1 MRTNIIIDDNLM
13 SEAMRLTGLKT
24 KRDVV
29 EKALQV
35 LVRNAGQSAVLAL
48 EGKIHWE
55 GDLEQMR
62 QSRYLHEETV
72 TYSSESAPDKPAQ
85 AKPKGRKARNAT
97 DPARHG

>member
-1 MRTNIIIDDNLM
+1 MRTNIIIDDGLM

-62 QSRYLHEETV
+62 QGRYLHEETAAY
-72 TYSSESAPDKPAQ
+72 TTESATEKPAK
-85 AKPKGRKARNAT
+85 AKIKRRKERNAT
-97 DPARHG
+97 DPTRHG